1 MSEHGKE
8 LMMLLRNIY
17 NDHDFVCGTMSNCG
31 GEEAWKEMCD
41 FIKYANEQ
49 CEKITSD
56 DILALSLSLGEKYV
70 RDKDIV
76 CIADSETMAAA
87 L

>member
-1 MSEHGKE
+1 M
-8 LMMLLRNIY
+8 
-17 NDHDFVCGTMSNCG
+17 
-31 GEEAWKEMCD
+31 D